1 MTLLTHQRAE
11 LSGCQGV
18 EGLVGGS
25 EEGERPLLAQQLS
38 QPGSLESANQ
48 EAERRA
54 ESKLLIWSQI
64 WDQ

>member
-1 MTLLTHQRAE
+1 MLR
-11 LSGCQGV
+11 GRQGV

-38 QPGSLESANQ
+38 QPHFLEGTNQ

-54 ESKLLIWSQI
+54 ESRLATWTQT